1 MTTLNGTEGEN
12 IPLEEAI
19 QMTRAFRLANPDA
32 IKAFY
37 LGKDIMNEL
46 LRQNNCVGMRIYNAL
61 DVDNQPQVVIVG
73 VTADN
78 EDLYEGIRAD
88 KTKPCPSLCDINS
101 PLNQ

>member
-1 MTTLNGTEGEN
+1 METLNGTEGEN
-12 IPLEEAI
+12 IPLADAI
-19 QMTRAFRLANPDA
+19 QMTKVFREANPHA

-37 LGKDIMNEL
+37 IGRDIMNEL
-46 LRQNNCVGMRIYNAL
+46 LNQENCVGMRIYNAL
-61 DVDNQPQVVIVG
+61 DEDNQAQVVIVG
-73 VTADN
+73 VTTDN